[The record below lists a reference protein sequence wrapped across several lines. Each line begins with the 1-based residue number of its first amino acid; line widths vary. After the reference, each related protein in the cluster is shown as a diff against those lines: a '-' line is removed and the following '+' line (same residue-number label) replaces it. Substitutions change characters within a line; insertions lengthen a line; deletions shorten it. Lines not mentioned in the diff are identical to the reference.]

1 MKRRT
6 KIVAT
11 IGPASGSPEMIG
23 QLIDNGVNVFRL
35 NFSHGSQ
42 DGHRKQ
48 AKIIRDVLAE
58 KETYAA
64 ILGDLQGPKIR
75 IGDLDNEPLPLV
87 NGAKITLTVDGE
99 KPQSANVVFV
109 QYPTLPESVAAG
121 DTLLLD
127 DGLIRLVVDTVN
139 DKDVLCSVETGGLLK
154 SRKGLNRLGGGL
166 SAAAITEKD
175 MKDIE
180 LAAELSLDYLAV
192 SFPSCADDLN
202 PVKDKLAELGVKI
215 KIIAKIERA
224 EAVASD
230 EVLDAL
236 ICASDGVM
244 VARGD
249 LGVEIGD
256 AQLIGVQ
263 KKIIQHARDHNRPV
277 ITATQMMESMITNP
291 VPTRAEVFDVANA
304 VLDGSDAVM
313 LSAETA
319 TGKFPAQVV
328 AAMATTCI
336 GAEQHP
342 DIQKSSY
349 RFDKQIDCIDEA
361 IALSAIY
368 VTHHLKGLAAVI
380 CLTESGNT
388 ALMASRLNTELP
400 IYGISRHRQV
410 CNQMALFGGVVPTH
424 FDINDETAECVFD
437 DAMQLVASKEGLKP
451 GQKVAIMCGSLT
463 GRSNGTDTLR
473 ILEYR

>member
-11 IGPASGSPEMIG
+11 IGPASGSPAMIG
-23 QLIDNGVNVFRL
+23 RLIDNGVNVFRL

-48 AKIIRDVLAE
+48 AKIIREVVAE
-58 KETYAA
+58 RKTYAA

-75 IGDLDNEPLPLV
+75 IGDLDKEPLQLS
-87 NGAKITLTVDGE
+87 NGTQLTLTVDAE
-99 KPQSANVVFV
+99 KPQSSSVVFV
-109 QYPTLPESVAAG
+109 QYPPLAESVAPG

-127 DGLIRLVVDTVN
+127 DGLIRLVVDQVN
-139 DKDVLCSVETGGLLK
+139 GKDVLCSVETGGLLK

-175 MKDIE
+175 IKDIE

-192 SFPSCADDLN
+192 SFPSCADDLK
-202 PVKDKLAELGVKI
+202 PVKEKLSELGVSM
-215 KIIAKIERA
+215 KIIAKVERA
-224 EAVASD
+224 EAVAND

-236 ICASDGVM
+236 ILASDGVM

-263 KKIIQHARDHNRPV
+263 KKIIQHARNLNRPV
-277 ITATQMMESMITNP
+277 ITATQMMESMITSP

-319 TGKFPAQVV
+319 TGKYPAEVV
-328 AAMATTCI
+328 EAMAKTCI

-349 RFDKQIDCIDEA
+349 RLNKKIDRIDEG

-368 VTHHLKGLAAVI
+368 VTHNLNGLAAVI

-388 ALMASRLNTELP
+388 ALMSSRLNTELP
-400 IYGISRHRQV
+400 IYGISRHQNI

-424 FDINDETAECVFD
+424 FDINDENAECVFN
-437 DAMQLVASKEGLKP
+437 DALQLVASKEGLKP
-451 GQKVAIMCGSLT
+451 GQKVVIMCGGLAGET
-463 GRSNGTDTLR
+463 NGTDTLR
-473 ILEYR
+473 IMEYK